1 MVERKKEVKE
11 VDLDSKKTAK
21 KKLISKVPSK
31 ILKKI
36 KKIDKLKASYSR
48 DLNLNII

>member
-21 KKLISKVPSK
+21 KINFKSSFKNFK
-31 ILKKI
+31 E
-36 KKIDKLKASYSR
+36 
-48 DLNLNII
+48 N